1 MEQIVY
7 LLILGWVTSLLSI
20 TPDKTR
26 ESSSSPPGIYNK
38 IILSTPMCFPVTG
51 GSMYYKC
58 KDKKVIL
65 TEQQWYQKLFSGID
79 TLEG

>member
-1 MEQIVY
+1 MKQIVY

-38 IILSTPMCFPVTG
+38 IIPTVTR
-51 GSMYYKC
+51 GSMYQKC
-58 KDKKVIL
+58 KEKKGYPDRITMVPKIVFRY
-65 TEQQWYQKLFSGID
+65 TVN
-79 TLEG
+79 TL